1 MKEFIKKFYS
11 NNFVYNGKE
20 KLSKLT
26 IMFILILNIF
36 IFITIGLGID
46 FQVKVLNSPTVTYPY
61 KCRDVLNNNH
71 ISDFKQYFYM
81 KEKYDN
87 YYYEENYQEIKDLQ
101 EDSRCVL
108 LNEKIDLIKKEHN
121 IKELI
126 ALSNKLLNNQNKI
139 DSELSYIK
147 ENYNTVLF
155 EKMSSQTQDK
165 SIIKDDLS
173 TQNIKEKHDS
183 YIKAFEEIKKEVE
196 QLNNNFAK
204 SKSVEELVSY
214 VSTNKEQINQD
225 IESMNKSY
233 SIKRE
238 LVTLAFLLP
247 LVFVFFYMMKR
258 YLTKEKYIL
267 YILFKNIL
275 VVSLIPT
282 IISLISLVYELLPKI
297 FMEKVLRFFYEL
309 EVPFVV
315 YYFVIV
321 IFIFIFGYLI
331 IKLQKKFKEENNRL
345 KNNII
350 TKVESYNKNICN
362 NCGNRVDFNTMN
374 FCPCCQNKLKIK
386 CNFCHHMTIEGLDYC
401 LHCGENILLEKINPI
416 DI

>member
-26 IMFILILNIF
+26 IMFIAILNIF

-61 KCRDVLNNNH
+61 KCRDVLNNND
-71 ISDFKQYFYM
+71 ISDFRQYFYT
-81 KEKYDN
+81 KEKYDD
-87 YYYEENYQEIKDLQ
+87 YYYEENYQGIKDLQ

-108 LNEKIDLIKKEHN
+108 LNEKINLVKKEHN

-126 ALSNKLLNNQNKI
+126 SSSNKLLNNQSKI

-173 TQNIKEKHDS
+173 TQNIKEKHDA
-183 YIKAFEEIKKEVE
+183 YIKEFEKINEEID
-196 QLNNNFAK
+196 QLNNNFSK
-204 SKSVEELVSY
+204 SKSVEELVSF

-225 IESMNKSY
+225 IESMNKAY
-233 SIKRE
+233 RIKRE

-247 LVFVFFYMMKR
+247 LVLVFFYMMKT
-258 YLTKEKYIL
+258 YLTKERYIL

-275 VVSLIPT
+275 IVSLIPT
-282 IISLISLVYELLPKI
+282 VISMISLVYELLPKI
-297 FMEKVLRFFYEL
+297 FIEKVLRFFYEI
-309 EVPFVV
+309 EIPFIV
-315 YYFVIV
+315 YYFVIT

-345 KNNII
+345 KNNSI

-374 FCPCCQNKLKIK
+374 FCPCCQNKLKVE
-386 CNFCHHMTIEGLDYC
+386 CDSCHHMIIKGLDYC
-401 LHCGENILLEKINPI
+401 SNCGKSVI
-416 DI
+416 

>member
-26 IMFILILNIF
+26 IMFIAILNIF

-61 KCRDVLNNNH
+61 KCRDVLNNND
-71 ISDFKQYFYM
+71 ISDFRQYFYT
-81 KEKYDN
+81 KEKYDD
-87 YYYEENYQEIKDLQ
+87 YYYEENYQGIKDLQ

-108 LNEKIDLIKKEHN
+108 LNEKINLVKKEHN

-126 ALSNKLLNNQNKI
+126 SSSNKLLNNQSKI

-173 TQNIKEKHDS
+173 TQNIKEKHDA
-183 YIKAFEEIKKEVE
+183 YIKELEKIKEEID
-196 QLNNNFAK
+196 QLNNNFSK
-204 SKSVEELVSY
+204 SKSVEELVSF

-225 IESMNKSY
+225 IESMNKAY

-247 LVFVFFYMMKR
+247 LVLVFFYMMKT
-258 YLTKEKYIL
+258 YLTKERYIL

-275 VVSLIPT
+275 IVSLIPT
-282 IISLISLVYELLPKI
+282 VISMISLVYELLPKI
-297 FMEKVLRFFYEL
+297 FIEKVLRFFYEI
-309 EVPFVV
+309 EIPFIV
-315 YYFVIV
+315 YYFVIT

-345 KNNII
+345 KNNSI

-374 FCPCCQNKLKIK
+374 FCPCCQNKLKVE
-386 CNFCHHMTIEGLDYC
+386 CDSCHHMTIKGLDYC
-401 LHCGENILLEKINPI
+401 SNCGKNVI
-416 DI
+416 